1 MKKIVSFLLVMII
14 PLFFCPVT
22 ILAAAEPAITAP
34 SAILIDAKT
43 GQVLYEKNADDKL
56 PPASITKIMTMLIAV
71 EKIEAGE
78 LSLSDPVTVSAYAA
92 NMGGSQ
98 LYLEAGEVRTVEE
111 LFYGIAVESGNDAAT
126 ALAEHI
132 GGSIDGFVA
141 LMNARAAELGMT
153 NTHFCDACG
162 LTEEGHYT
170 TARDIATMSAELLKH
185 DLVYTFTTTWMKD
198 IYVGKNNDVLR
209 TLVNTNKLISQT
221 TYVDGIK
228 TGYSSF
234 AKYCLSATA
243 QRGDLR
249 LISVVLGVDDSAV
262 RFTDAKALL
271 DFGFANYSAEY
282 IFSQG
287 DAVGQVHVY
296 NAKEP
301 QTDLI
306 AAQDIYK
313 LVPANESLEYE
324 TEIILNQETLY
335 APIEEGESVG
345 IFKIIYANGETAE
358 TELII
363 KDKVDKISWFGFFR
377 EISAYLLP

>member
-1 MKKIVSFLLVMII
+1 
-14 PLFFCPVT
+14 
-22 ILAAAEPAITAP
+22 
-34 SAILIDAKT
+34 
-43 GQVLYEKNADDKL
+43 
-56 PPASITKIMTMLIAV
+56 
-71 EKIEAGE
+71 
-78 LSLSDPVTVSAYAA
+78 
-92 NMGGSQ
+92 
-98 LYLEAGEVRTVEE
+98 
-111 LFYGIAVESGNDAAT
+111 
-126 ALAEHI
+126 
-132 GGSIDGFVA
+132 
-141 LMNARAAELGMT
+141 
-153 NTHFCDACG
+153 
-162 LTEEGHYT
+162 
-170 TARDIATMSAELLKH
+170 
-185 DLVYTFTTTWMKD
+185 
-198 IYVGKNNDVLR
+198 
-209 TLVNTNKLISQT
+209 
-221 TYVDGIK
+221 VDGIK

-306 AAQDIYK
+306 AAQVFTSWSGERI
-313 LVPANESLEYE
+313 AEYE
-324 TEIILNQETLY
+324 TEIIFNQETLY